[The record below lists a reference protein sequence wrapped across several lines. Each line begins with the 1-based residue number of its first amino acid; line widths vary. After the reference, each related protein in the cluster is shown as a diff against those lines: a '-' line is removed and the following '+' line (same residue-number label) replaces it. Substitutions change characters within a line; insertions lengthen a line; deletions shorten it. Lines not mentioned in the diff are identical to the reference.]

1 MSHEPTH
8 ATPVPDCDL
17 IARVCQGEKHLFQ
30 ELIRP
35 YERMMYM
42 TAYAVLRNPADSEEA
57 VQEGALKAYLHLD
70 QLQQTSSF
78 RPWLLQ
84 IVLNEA
90 RMYRRRMRRDLY
102 ESIDEAHIND
112 EGNNAPRQFADW
124 RELPDEA
131 LEREELRQAVLQAVN
146 QLSPSYREVYV
157 LFDVQHLSAA
167 AIAEILGITVGLV
180 KVRLH
185 RARLK
190 IQQQIGPV
198 FQPKWS
204 DHLRLLKGMRPW
216 SDVRK

>member
-8 ATPVPDCDL
+8 ATPVLECDL
-17 IARVCQGEKHLFQ
+17 ITRVCQGEKHLFQ

-57 VQEGALKAYLHLD
+57 VQEGALKAYLHLE
-70 QLQQTSSF
+70 QLQQASRF

-102 ESIDEAHIND
+102 ESIDEAHVND

-124 RELPDEA
+124 REFPDEA
-131 LEREELRQAVLQAVN
+131 LEREELRQAVRQAVN

-157 LFDVQHLSAA
+157 LFDVQHLTAA

-190 IQQQIGPV
+190 IQQQISPV